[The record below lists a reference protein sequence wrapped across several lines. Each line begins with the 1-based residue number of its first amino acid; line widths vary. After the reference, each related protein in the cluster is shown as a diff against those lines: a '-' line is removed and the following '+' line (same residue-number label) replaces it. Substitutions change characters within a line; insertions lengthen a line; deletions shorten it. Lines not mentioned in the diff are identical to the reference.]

1 MDSTM
6 LLYIGDTKGDIYR
19 SNFIFFFSLSLF
31 FFDVSPRRE
40 RKKNLYFNANEYFFF
55 FFFEQKRNVFFSL
68 AYFLKYIRNILDILD
83 AMLNYLS
90 ARNSLSGRDTK
101 RSCSGPKALSG

>member
-55 FFFEQKRNVFFSL
+55 FLRTEEKCFLFSRIFFKIYTE
-68 AYFLKYIRNILDILD
+68 YIGYI
-83 AMLNYLS
+83 
-90 ARNSLSGRDTK
+90 GRDVKLFIGAKQPLWT
-101 RSCSGPKALSG
+101 